1 MLFTGPLKKMKVFFQ
16 SPVKYTL
23 EIGDDLLLVNDLIG
37 KHWNFQYQ
45 HKTQCFCGYKVDKI
59 FRQNFC
65 YDCFYSKPEAG
76 DFILRPEL
84 SKAHLGIEDRDLEW
98 EKAYQLKPH
107 IVYLA
112 DSGGLKV
119 GVTRK
124 EQMPT
129 RWIDQ
134 GASSAIILAEV
145 PNRYLAGE
153 LEVALKQHISD
164 KTVVKKM
171 LGNSLFPIDL
181 IEEKQ
186 KVLSLVP
193 EHLRV
198 FLSGNSEIPLKIEY
212 PRPTAFEHQKS
223 ISLEKEAQFSSTLVG
238 IRGQYLLFEQGK
250 VLNVRSHEGKIIHL
264 DIR

>member
-1 MLFTGPLKKMKVFFQ
+1 MKVFYQ
-16 SPVKYTL
+16 EPVRYTL
-23 EIGDDLLLVNDLIG
+23 EIGDDFLVVNDLIG
-37 KHWNFQYQ
+37 KKWQIDYQ
-45 HKTQCFCGYKVDKI
+45 HKTQCFCGTTVNKV

-65 YDCFYSKPEAG
+65 YECFYSKPEAG

-84 SKAHLGIEDRDLEW
+84 SKAHLNIEDRDLEW

-124 EQMPT
+124 EQVPT

-134 GASSAIILAEV
+134 GASSAIVLAEV

-153 LEVALKQHISD
+153 LEVALKKHISD

-171 LGNSLFPIDL
+171 LGNALFPLDL
-181 IEEKQ
+181 REEKQ
-186 KVLSLVP
+186 KILPLIP
-193 EHLRV
+193 AHFNMYLRDD
-198 FLSGNSEIPLKIEY
+198 SELPLEIKY
-212 PRPTAFEHQKS
+212 PRPDFFEHQKS
-223 ISLEKEAQFSSTLVG
+223 ISLEKESHFTGVLLG
-238 IRGQYLLFEQGK
+238 IRGQYLLFDQGK
-250 VLNVRSHEGKIIHL
+250 AINVRSHEGKIIEL

>member
-1 MLFTGPLKKMKVFFQ
+1 
-16 SPVKYTL
+16 
-23 EIGDDLLLVNDLIG
+23 
-37 KHWNFQYQ
+37 
-45 HKTQCFCGYKVDKI
+45 
-59 FRQNFC
+59 
-65 YDCFYSKPEAG
+65 
-76 DFILRPEL
+76 
-84 SKAHLGIEDRDLEW
+84 
-98 EKAYQLKPH
+98 
-107 IVYLA
+107 
-112 DSGGLKV
+112 
-119 GVTRK
+119 
-124 EQMPT
+124 MPT

-145 PNRYLAGE
+145 PNRYLAGD